1 MSNPIRSIMIQRRR
15 ELGLTQL
22 EAAKKAGCN
31 ESTWCRWESEQ
42 FVPRPADWPRIAKVL
57 GMTLAELQ
65 GAAALTFNQLSGPT
79 TTETAPDGAG
89 GGSPRVRSYP
99 WANEQIGELVE
110 RLERMDLGKIDGT
123 EAHHQLSHWRTTLA
137 NTAMALDTQIRSL
150 TGQIELFEKLFLHH
164 VSESRKP
171 ERNLVGVKI
180 VVNGE
185 EDENGELL
193 HKNVV
198 RKLVN
203 NVSAAFARIR
213 AKPSKKQPIS
223 PPGEGMILFKVDPN

>member
-15 ELGLTQL
+15 ELGLTQQ

-42 FVPRPADWPRIAKVL
+42 FVPRPAEWPRIAKVL
-57 GMTLAELQ
+57 GMSLADLQ
-65 GAAALTFNQLSGPT
+65 SAAAQKFNQLSSPT
-79 TTETAPDGAG
+79 TAEAVPDGAG
-89 GGSPRVRSYP
+89 FAPRARPYA
-99 WANEQIGELVE
+99 WANEEIGELVE
-110 RLERMDLGKIDGT
+110 RLERMDLGKIDDT
-123 EAHHQLSHWRTTLA
+123 EAHHQMSQWRTTLVNA
-137 NTAMALDTQIRSL
+137 AMALDTQIRSL
-150 TGQIELFEKLFLHH
+150 TGQIELYEKLFLGH

-171 ERNLVGVKI
+171 SRNLVGVKI

-223 PPGEGMILFKVDPN
+223 PPGEGMILFKVDSN